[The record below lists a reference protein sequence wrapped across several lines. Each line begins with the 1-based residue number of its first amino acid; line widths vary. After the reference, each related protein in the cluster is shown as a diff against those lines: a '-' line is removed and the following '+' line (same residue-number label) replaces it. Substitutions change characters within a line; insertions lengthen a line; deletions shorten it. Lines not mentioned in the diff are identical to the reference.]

1 MTQEKN
7 NLDKHLDSLPENNG
21 PRRSAV
27 VNPRFIIIEES
38 FSGHC
43 CFEYSIIDTSISVDA
58 DPYRKRGMCE
68 TFDKDN
74 AETICNAL
82 NKL

>member
-1 MTQEKN
+1 MTQEESK
-7 NLDKHLDSLPENNG
+7 KEAP
-21 PRRSAV
+21 AA
-27 VNPRFIIIEES
+27 RFVIIEES

-58 DPYRKRGMCE
+58 DPYRKRCMCQ

-74 AETICNAL
+74 AEIICNAL